1 MESLDRRDVLLA
13 VGATLSPLPAL
24 AKSSLAKPGKSAIE
38 AVSPNGALRV
48 RLALGDAGP
57 TWSVQWR
64 ARSILAPSALGLVLP
79 DGRTIGPGAR
89 AVKTSSRAIKGQ
101 WSPPF
106 GIRKH
111 YDQACT
117 EVTLD
122 IADPVTG
129 AVVSIVARAYDHG
142 CAVRYVLRGA
152 GKARRLTLAGEATR
166 FEPARR
172 RQALFQ
178 PRRGRVPD
186 RSDAGGP
193 VDPAPHPDLTGSSDK
208 SVRWPTCP

>member
-24 AKSSLAKPGKSAIE
+24 AKPAKSAIE
-38 AVSPNGALRV
+38 AVSPDGALRV
-48 RLALGDAGP
+48 RLALDDAGP

-64 ARSILAPSALGLVLP
+64 TRSVLAPSALGLVLS
-79 DGRTIGPGAR
+79 DGSTIGPNAR
-89 AVKTSSRAIKGQ
+89 VVKTSSRTIKGQ

-152 GKARRLTLAGEATR
+152 GKTRRLTLAGRRPASNCPATPGSMSAATR
-166 FEPARR
+166 AITRSPAPPSSIRR
-172 RQALFQ
+172 RI
-178 PRRGRVPD
+178 R
-186 RSDAGGP
+186 
-193 VDPAPHPDLTGSSDK
+193 T
-208 SVRWPTCP
+208 